1 MTLAFSGVTHLL
13 MEKSPG
19 EVGPTVKDLGQDTAS
34 QVVETES
41 LCLNCGKNGTT
52 RMLITRIPFF
62 REIVVSSFE
71 CEHCGF
77 INRSVD
83 PAAPIQDKGK
93 KFTLDVRCAKDLN
106 RRVIQPSHSEIRI
119 PSLDSSF
126 PSSESALTTVEGV
139 ITGIIEK
146 LEFLQPERRK
156 VDPKQAEL
164 IDAFIRKLRDL
175 LTLETPF
182 KLEMDDPSGNGF
194 IENLH
199 APLNDPQITCVEYT
213 RTAEQDKLLGFR
225 DDDAPADDQDDGDE
239 NLKNTVSTFQVT
251 CPNCHSDCPTNMKV
265 VDIPYFQEVVLMA
278 INCSLCGYR
287 SNEVKSIAGIAE
299 RGKQFRLLIAAE
311 EDLSRDI
318 LKSDTASVALPELG
332 IDSEPGTL
340 GGHFTTIEGLLGLIR
355 DKAHDESGWSK
366 EWLKSMNPLLFGDS
380 ADQEERKAQ
389 LAVTC
394 EKIDEVLSLTRKDVH
409 LVLNDPAGNSY
420 LQSLNPGGSDERL
433 EVEEYQRSREQNEE
447 LGLTD
452 MKTENY

>member
-1 MTLAFSGVTHLL
+1 
-13 MEKSPG
+13 MEKGSV
-19 EVGPTVKDLGQDTAS
+19 EVEPSVKDLGQDSAS
-34 QVVETES
+34 EVVETKS
-41 LCLNCGKNGTT
+41 LCLNCHMDGTT
-52 RMLITRIPFF
+52 RLLITRIPFF

-71 CEHCGF
+71 CENCGF
-77 INRSVD
+77 SNRSVD
-83 PAAPIQDKGK
+83 PAAPIQAKGK
-93 KFTLDVRCAKDLN
+93 KFTLDVRCTKDLN

-146 LEFLQPERRK
+146 LELLQPERRK
-156 VDPKQAEL
+156 VDPKKADL
-164 IDAFIRKLRDL
+164 IDAFISKLRGL
-175 LTLETPF
+175 LSLETPF

-194 IENLH
+194 VENLH
-199 APLNDPQITCVEYT
+199 APLNDPQITCVEYA

-225 DDDAPADDQDDGDE
+225 ADDVPNGDQDDKDE

-278 INCSLCGYR
+278 INCSFCGYR

-299 RGKQFRLLIAAE
+299 RGKQFRLLIATQ

-355 DKAHDESGWSK
+355 DK
-366 EWLKSMNPLLFGDS
+366 LKSMNPLLFGDS
-380 ADQEERKAQ
+380 ADLEEKTRQ
-389 LAVTC
+389 LATTC
-394 EKIDEVLSLTRKDVH
+394 DKIDEVLSLERRDVH

-420 LQSLNPGGSDERL
+420 LQSLNPEGSDDRL
-433 EVEEYQRSREQNEE
+433 EVEEYQRSRKQNEE

>member
-1 MTLAFSGVTHLL
+1 
-13 MEKSPG
+13 MEKSPD
-19 EVGPTVKDLGQDTAS
+19 EVGPTVRDLDQDAAS
-34 QVVETES
+34 EVVETES
-41 LCLNCGKNGTT
+41 LCLNCRKNGTT

-62 REIVVSSFE
+62 REVVISSFE

-77 INRSVD
+77 TNRSVD
-83 PAAPIQDKGK
+83 PAAPIQEKGRR
-93 KFTLDVRCAKDLN
+93 FTLDVRCAKDLN

-139 ITGIIEK
+139 ITGIIDK
-146 LEFLQPERRK
+146 LEFLQPDRRK
-156 VDPKQAEL
+156 ANPKQAEL
-164 IDAFIRKLRDL
+164 IDAFIGKLRSL
-175 LTLETPF
+175 LTLKTPF
-182 KLEMDDPSGNGF
+182 QLEMDDPSGNGF

-199 APLNDPQITCVEYT
+199 APLNDPQITCVMYT

-225 DDDAPADDQDDGDE
+225 DDNAPTDDKDDKDE
-239 NLKNTVSTFQVT
+239 NIKDSVSTFQVT

-299 RGKQFRLLIAAE
+299 RGKQFRLLIATE

-340 GGHFTTIEGLLGLIR
+340 GGRFTTVEGLLRLIK
-355 DKAHDESGWSK
+355 DQF
-366 EWLKSMNPLLFGDS
+366 KSMNPLLFGDS
-380 ADQEERKAQ
+380 SDQEEKTRL

-394 EKIDEVLSLTRKDVH
+394 DKIDEVLSLIRKDAH

-420 LQSLNPGGSDERL
+420 LQSLNPEGTDERL
-433 EVEEYQRSREQNEE
+433 EVEEYQRSQEQNEE
-447 LGLTD
+447 LGITD